1 MTAQIFTLL
10 LGVAGAVLL
19 CFGADGLV
27 RGGAALARL
36 AKVPTLVIGL
46 TVVAFGTSAP
56 ELVVSID
63 AALRGAGDISIGNV
77 VGSNICNIALIL
89 GVSALVRPLPV
100 NKSLFKLDLPVMAAS
115 TLLLSVWCFFA
126 GGIGRAG
133 GGFFFLMLCAYLAK
147 RLYDARHDPA
157 DAAALAAEAEEA
169 PTMRWYTA
177 AGLTLLSIA
186 MLIIGAKFF
195 VNGAV
200 VAARLAKVSE
210 AVIGLTVV
218 ALGTS
223 LPELATS
230 VAAARRGECD
240 IAVGN
245 VIGSNLFNVLCILG
259 VSPLVSPIRTAGINL
274 FDLGAMCVAT
284 GVLWAMML
292 TGRSISRREG
302 GVLLALYLVYVAK
315 LAAFPAWGAWN
326 WR

>member
-1 MTAQIFTLL
+1 M
-10 LGVAGAVLL
+10 
-19 CFGADGLV
+19 
-27 RGGAALARL
+27 
-36 AKVPTLVIGL
+36 
-46 TVVAFGTSAP
+46 
-56 ELVVSID
+56 
-63 AALRGAGDISIGNV
+63 
-77 VGSNICNIALIL
+77 
-89 GVSALVRPLPV
+89 
-100 NKSLFKLDLPVMAAS
+100 
-115 TLLLSVWCFFA
+115 
-126 GGIGRAG
+126 
-133 GGFFFLMLCAYLAK
+133 
-147 RLYDARHDPA
+147 
-157 DAAALAAEAEEA
+157 
-169 PTMRWYTA
+169 
-177 AGLTLLSIA
+177 
-186 MLIIGAKFF
+186 
-195 VNGAV
+195 
-200 VAARLAKVSE
+200 
-210 AVIGLTVV
+210 V